1 MSRVT
6 ALGGET
12 LSGKNSVLSKIAYF
26 QPPQGIDGT
35 VDSVVTSAAG
45 SFTARKWRV
54 MVADRQTDR
63 LTEGVADLLRW
74 RPGNTANSRL

>member
-1 MSRVT
+1 M
-6 ALGGET
+6 
-12 LSGKNSVLSKIAYF
+12 LSKITYF

-35 VDSVVTSAAG
+35 VDSGVYSVVTSAAG